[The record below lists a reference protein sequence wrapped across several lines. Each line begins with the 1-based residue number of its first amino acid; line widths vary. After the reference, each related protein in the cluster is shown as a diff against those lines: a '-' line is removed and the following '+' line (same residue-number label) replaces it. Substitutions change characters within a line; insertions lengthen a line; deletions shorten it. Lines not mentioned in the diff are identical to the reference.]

1 MLLYSAEL
9 RNLSPAVPQGV
20 GVMLDWQAG
29 VLTLQ
34 FEDKGKVT
42 GQIIARTKV
51 KDKASLALSCGSITA

>member
-1 MLLYSAEL
+1 MLLYSAER
-9 RNLSPAVPQGV
+9 RNLLPAVPQGV

-42 GQIIARTKV
+42 GQIQGGTTKAAV
-51 KDKASLALSCGSITA
+51 MKLVNEAK

>member
-42 GQIIARTKV
+42 GADNRPYQGQGQGVAGPV
-51 KDKASLALSCGSITA
+51 AL

>member
-1 MLLYSAEL
+1 MLLYSAER
-9 RNLSPAVPQGV
+9 RNLLPAVPQGV

-42 GQIIARTKV
+42 GGR
-51 KDKASLALSCGSITA
+51 